1 MMKNLNT
8 IFGLSLV
15 ICILVTTVLPTKIYA
30 QEEENSIGYVN
41 ESKSDSFDEQ
51 KPIPGADAPVSPTN
65 EDTHLD
71 ITINDILT
79 PSQINM
85 ANGLDRRSK
94 RSLNVT
100 YSQLLLYANQYV
112 GLPYVWG
119 GRYPYQGG
127 FDCAGLVMWTYNN
140 VAGTNFDL
148 IYTNAARLYNEHCTP
163 VSYVDARPGD
173 LVFFRGTYNSLDYI
187 SHVGLYCGND
197 IMLNAGDPI
206 GYDNI
211 NDVKRMDGQAAPFF
225 FGRVKGVEVDYS
237 INTGWIFSNGQWLY
251 VDENGLFIKGWKSI
265 DGVEYYFDNN
275 GLMATG
281 WRLIEN
287 NWYFFNDSGSKQ
299 TGWITVSGKRYY
311 LNDKGIMVTGY
322 QSIDGKDYYFLA
334 SGDLAVGWVSLDGK
348 YYYFDEEGQIV
359 KNQWI
364 GEYYVD
370 ENGIWDTSKFKQ
382 KWILNSTGWWYR
394 HEDGSYTTN
403 DFEVIN
409 GQTYYF
415 NAAGYMVT
423 GWQLIEGKYYYFDA
437 SGAMAKDTWI
447 GEYYVDENGIWDTKK
462 FKPQWILNSTG
473 WWYRHEDGSYTTSDF
488 EVINGQTYY
497 FNAAGYMVTGWQL
510 VDDTWYYF
518 DSSGA
523 MKTGWVY
530 VGNIWYYL
538 DNEGKMLTGFQD
550 IAGQR
555 YYFNDAGY
563 MLTGWQLIEGKYYY
577 FNASGAMAKDTW
589 IGDYYVDENG
599 VWI

>member
-1 MMKNLNT
+1 MMKNFKS
-8 IFGLSLV
+8 IFVSLV
-15 ICILVTTVLPTKIYA
+15 AIFILATTVLPTTIYA
-30 QEEENSIGYVN
+30 QEEESPIEYVN
-41 ESKSDSFDEQ
+41 ESKSDSFEDQ

-85 ANGLDRRSK
+85 ANGLNRRSK
-94 RSLNVT
+94 RSLSVT

-148 IYTNAARLYNEHCTP
+148 IYTNAARLYSEHCTP

-211 NDVKRMDGQAAPFF
+211 KDIKRMDGQAAPFF
-225 FGRVKGVEVDYS
+225 FGRVKGVEIDYS
-237 INTGWIFSNGQWLY
+237 INSGWISCNGQWLY
-251 VDENGLFIKGWKSI
+251 ADENGLFVKGWKNIDSI
-265 DGVEYYFDNN
+265 EYYFDNN
-275 GLMATG
+275 GVMATG
-281 WRLIEN
+281 WRLIEG
-287 NWYFFNDSGSKQ
+287 NWYFFSNSGSKQ
-299 TGWITVSGKRYY
+299 TGWITLNGKKYY
-311 LNDKGIMVTGY
+311 LNDTGIMVVGH
-322 QSIDGKDYYFLA
+322 QVINGKDYYFQP
-334 SGDLAVGWVSLDGK
+334 SGEMITGWISNDGK
-348 YYYFDEEGQIV
+348 YYFFDNDGQIL
-359 KNQWI
+359 KDTWI
-364 GEYYVD
+364 GDYYVD
-370 ENGIWDTSKFKQ
+370 ENGVWDTD
-382 KWILNSTGWWYR
+382 R
-394 HEDGSYTTN
+394 
-403 DFEVIN
+403 
-409 GQTYYF
+409 
-415 NAAGYMVT
+415 
-423 GWQLIEGKYYYFDA
+423 
-437 SGAMAKDTWI
+437 
-447 GEYYVDENGIWDTKK
+447 

-473 WWYRHEDGSYTTSDF
+473 WWYRHEDGSYTINDF

-518 DSSGA
+518 DGSGA
-523 MKTGWVY
+523 MKTGWIY

-538 DNEGKMLTGFQD
+538 DTEGKMLTGFQD

-555 YYFNDAGY
+555 YYFNNAGY

-577 FNASGAMAKDTW
+577 FDAS
-589 IGDYYVDENG
+589 
-599 VWI
+599 